1 MRNDMF
7 ASTCHSFCTSVPYI
21 MCESRSRDGPK
32 TYKNFMMALDEHVTP
47 EAAQKQY
54 DEYLT
59 AYWGSK
65 RRAVFQSEK
74 EKPE

>member
-1 MRNDMF
+1 
-7 ASTCHSFCTSVPYI
+7 